1 MVPGWEDHR
10 YTWRADSVAPVQQ
23 ASRPSQPRLPDD
35 LTQLDLQIIERL
47 QEDGRRPFTQIASEL
62 GVSEAAVRGRT
73 NRLIDRGV
81 LQIVGVADP
90 LKLGYD
96 QMALIGVRCEGDQL
110 LEAAGRIAELPE
122 VIYVVVTAGA
132 FDLLVEAVC
141 QDNEALLRFLAEK
154 LRMVPGVTSTETF
167 VYLRIVKQSYHWG
180 SL

>member
-1 MVPGWEDHR
+1 M
-10 YTWRADSVAPVQQ
+10 QQ
-23 ASRPSQPRLPDD
+23 ATRPSQPQLPED
-35 LTQLDLQIIERL
+35 LSELDLKIIERL

-73 NRLIDRGV
+73 NRLMDRGV

-96 QMALIGVRCEGDQL
+96 QMALIGVRCQGDRL
-110 LEAAGRIAELPE
+110 MEAAAAISELPE
-122 VIYVVVTAGA
+122 AIYVVVTACT

-141 QDNEALLRFLAEK
+141 QDNEALLRFLADE
-154 LRMVPGVTSTETF
+154 LRKVPGVISTETF
-167 VYLRIVKQSYHWG
+167 VYLRIVKQSYTWG